1 MSMENTAPFHV
12 KVHTIKTVIGAS
24 VPNYVVPPIE
34 GLVAR
39 VVQRLEQM
47 IASGAP
53 DSETGD
59 VVDPII
65 EAWVDEQ
72 RAVLGV
78 ARTHHGKDADELLI
92 HANAFVTRATQRVNE
107 SATRLR
113 NAQDHLD
120 ELQALSDGLHARQRG
135 AL

>member
-1 MSMENTAPFHV
+1 MSMENTTPYGV
-12 KVHTIKTVIGAS
+12 KTQSIKTALGAS
-24 VPNYVVPPIE
+24 VPDYVVPTIE
-34 GLVAR
+34 GLVAK

-65 EAWVDEQ
+65 AAWVSGQ
-72 RAVLGV
+72 RAALAV
-78 ARTHHGKDADELLI
+78 ARTYHAKDADELVI
-92 HANAFVTRATQRVNE
+92 HANAFVTRATQRVKA
-107 SATRLR
+107 SADRLEK
-113 NAQDHLD
+113 AQDHLD
-120 ELQALSDGLHARQRG
+120 DLQAISDGLHARQRG